1 MGLTAR
7 GIAENASFHAFING
21 YFREIDAG
29 EWCERELWYA
39 QADFQFT
46 LSGAEVVEVYLPS
59 ATLRVL
65 MDVSYRSKVGR
76 HHFHGVFTREEA
88 VDGEQYGNWQ
98 RADLMYLQI
107 AFVREIYRRQT
118 ISSGGIVPENFK
130 INEMEL
136 LGRLLDSYQLMTH
149 YLDARSN
156 DASLN
161 SCDFIDSEQSIL
173 FGHWLHP
180 TPKSRQGIAFW
191 QQAHY
196 SPELRGH
203 FKLHYFSV
211 SNNLVMQGSA
221 LAKSASEIIF
231 DELTRYEKVELAPD
245 HVLIPVHPLQAHNLL
260 LEDWVRKLLADGSM
274 VYLGERG
281 AQYTPTS
288 SVRTVFNADSQ
299 WMIKLSIPVKITN
312 SLRTNKRRELEDG
325 MVVER
330 YLRDSGFFSQR
341 SHFKIISD
349 PAYIT
354 VNLPGDKEQD
364 SGFEVV
370 LRRNHFVKDKGQGV
384 CSLLALAQD
393 PIPSIK
399 NPMASSL
406 LKQIIQSLAIDEG
419 RSDRDVTLDWFQ
431 RYWSC
436 SVESL
441 IVLYDRYGIALEA
454 HQQNSLLDVSKGYPS
469 CYYYRDNQGFYLSRQ
484 YSDALA
490 NVADKLNLT
499 DIFYDDDKIFTAISY
514 YVFVNQ
520 LFAIIYRLGADGL
533 IEEEIL
539 IERCR
544 HHLLDL
550 RNKMQGVGKAFIDY
564 ILNSEQLGFKT
575 NLLARINNIDELQ
588 EGMEH
593 CVYSTVVN
601 PLFVVPEMCND
612 HCKDNKEQNDVAYV

>member
-7 GIAENASFHAFING
+7 DIAENASFHAFMNG
-21 YFREIDAG
+21 YFREVDGG
-29 EWCERELWYA
+29 EWCARELWCT
-39 QADFQFT
+39 QADFPFT
-46 LSGAEVVEVYLPS
+46 LAGAEVVEVYLLS
-59 ATLRVL
+59 AKLRVL

-88 VDGEQYGNWQ
+88 IDGKQYGDWK
-98 RADLMYLQI
+98 RADLMYLLI
-107 AFVREIYRRQT
+107 ALVREIYQRQT
-118 ISSGGIVPENFK
+118 DPSGDVVSESVK

-156 DASLN
+156 DALLN

-211 SNNLVMQGSA
+211 SKNLVMEGSA
-221 LAKSASEIIF
+221 LAKNTSEIIF
-231 DELTRYEKVELAPD
+231 EELARYETVELTSN

-260 LEDWVRKLLADGSM
+260 LKEWVGKLLADGRM

-281 AQYTPTS
+281 AEYTPTS
-288 SVRTVFNADSQ
+288 SVRTVFNADSE
-299 WMIKLSIPVKITN
+299 WMVKLSIPVRITN

-330 YLRDSGFFSQR
+330 YLRNSGFLAQHT
-341 SHFKIISD
+341 HFKIIGD

-354 VNLPGDKEQD
+354 VNLPGAEEQD

-370 LRRNHFVKDKGQGV
+370 LRRNHFVKEKGQGI
-384 CSLLALAQD
+384 CSVLTLAQD

-399 NPMASSL
+399 NPEASSL
-406 LKQIIQSLAIDEG
+406 LKQIIQGLAIDEG
-419 RSDRDVTLDWFQ
+419 RSERDVTFDWFEK
-431 RYWSC
+431 YWRC

-454 HQQNSLLDVSKGYPS
+454 HQQNSLLDVSSGYPN

-484 YSDALA
+484 YSDALSE
-490 NVADKLNLT
+490 VADKLNLT

-520 LFAIIYRLGADGL
+520 LFAIIYRLGADRL
-533 IEEEIL
+533 IEEDIL
-539 IERCR
+539 IARCR
-544 HHLLDL
+544 HNLLDL
-550 RNKMQGVGKAFIDY
+550 RNKMQGVGKTFIDY
-564 ILNSEQLGFKT
+564 ILNSPQLGFKT
-575 NLLARINNIDELQ
+575 NLLARVNNIDELQ

-601 PLFVVPEMCND
+601 PLFFVPEVRSD
-612 HCKDNKEQNDVAYV
+612 DCKENKEEHDAVYV